1 MLEILE
7 SLMER
12 HGLDVGGGNKA
23 LAEIVKLAEAR
34 DAAMR
39 AAASSCLVF
48 AYKVGGEDAWKYIGR
63 VGGQM
68 RDALEDKFA
77 KAEKEMDRKNE
88 GRPGAWLKDGRLVGR
103 GTGIAH
109 AAGGAVPVPAALVGA
124 STSRSIAAPV
134 ASPRLPRPWD
144 RPSPPPQPPCSDP
157 SARRCPPS
165 SRDEET
171 PRKRPTRPAPEAAR
185 RAEEDR
191 IVGWTRALGAV
202 ASVSDAEAV
211 EGMKA
216 MCHEIMGVA
225 GDAALGRWR
234 RMRLPRRH
242 LADASAI
249 FDPVAPGPSTT
260 ARASTSSTR

>member
-1 MLEILE
+1 
-7 SLMER
+7 
-12 HGLDVGGGNKA
+12 
-23 LAEIVKLAEAR
+23 
-34 DAAMR
+34 MR

-109 AAGGAVPVPAALVGA
+109 AAVGAVPVPAALVGA
-124 STSRSIAAPV
+124 STSRSIAAPGRLAAT
-134 ASPRLPRPWD
+134 ASAVGSPIAAAAAAVLRPIGAAVSSII
-144 RPSPPPQPPCSDP
+144 PG
-157 SARRCPPS
+157 RRNAAK
-165 SRDEET
+165 ET
-171 PRKRPTRPAPEAAR
+171 DTSEPLEAA
-185 RAEEDR
+185 AAVPEEDR
-191 IVGWTRALGAV
+191 LVGWTRALGAV

-225 GDAALGRWR
+225 GDAATLAA
-234 RMRLPRRH
+234 MAPDVDRLVGL
-242 LADASAI
+242 LAKRISPI
-249 FDPVAPGPSTT
+249 FDAAAVAPGPSTAR
-260 ARASTSSTR
+260 ARASTSSTPSCRCSRSPRWRRLSGRRTSV